1 MYTKEQVI
9 KGLQCCIIRDPDDK
23 PRCND
28 CPFDGNCVNRLKM
41 AALEFLIK
49 SDFEVMEEIFYKANK
64 TICGEYT
71 AANGHHVLEIH
82 LRLDDDYRALIR
94 FDEEGNIL

>member
-9 KGLQCCIIRDPDDK
+9 KGLQCCILRNPDDK

-49 SDFEVMEEIFYKANK
+49 SDFEVVEEVLQRSKKHDWLGTGISGEGYTLELLDVFDAP
-64 TICGEYT
+64 TI
-71 AANGHHVLEIH
+71 
-82 LRLDDDYRALIR
+82 D
-94 FDEEGNIL
+94 FDGEGNIL

>member
-9 KGLQCCIIRDPDDK
+9 KGLQCCILRNPDDK

-41 AALEFLIK
+41 AALESLIK
-49 SDFEVMEEIFYKANK
+49 SDFEVMKEILERSEEYHNDYSYEIQGNDYPTIILHRGTQMSWVDFDNK
-64 TICGEYT
+64 
-71 AANGHHVLEIH
+71 
-82 LRLDDDYRALIR
+82 
-94 FDEEGNIL
+94 GNIL

>member
-9 KGLQCCIIRDPDDK
+9 KGLQCCILRNPDDK

-49 SDFEVMEEIFYKANK
+49 
-64 TICGEYT
+64 
-71 AANGHHVLEIH
+71 
-82 LRLDDDYRALIR
+82 R
-94 FDEEGNIL
+94 EGD

>member
-9 KGLQCCIIRDPDDK
+9 KGLQCCILRNPDDK

-49 SDFEVMEEIFYKANK
+49 SDFEVVEEVLQRSKKHDWHGTGVSGEGYTLELLDVFDAP
-64 TICGEYT
+64 TI
-71 AANGHHVLEIH
+71 
-82 LRLDDDYRALIR
+82 D
-94 FDEEGNIL
+94 FDGEGNIL

>member
-9 KGLQCCIIRDPDDK
+9 KGLQCCILRNPDDK
-23 PRCND
+23 PRCDD

-49 SDFEVMEEIFYKANK
+49 SDFEVVREMLERSEKMWYMTYIAMSGHKVIEIYDRN
-64 TICGEYT
+64 ES
-71 AANGHHVLEIH
+71 EII
-82 LRLDDDYRALIR
+82 RLS